1 MTSKQILIAGAALLV
16 AAAATAYGQ
25 SREHGLFGD
34 RGNEAA
40 YDRGGDRD
48 GRGEQDLR
56 FGNRWES
63 SSGDR
68 WTIGDWTVDGDWENG
83 KSRYSLTAS
92 APPDDLHGP
101 DLFLRCRDG
110 KFDLTFIDEGSRWRG
125 LYAILVMTN
134 RSAPGIVL
142 RTRRGDPEWLG
153 NASVEAASAEH
164 ALASARKIYVRLRYE
179 RGGDKDYSY
188 DFKDLAIGKPQL
200 YSVCPP
206 PPRGQWTDE
215 ADVGGG
221 RRHGRDWRDDRD
233 RHGDYDNR
241 NGYDRYDGHWR
252 PSWPQPPINPPRY
265 RDLTQER
272 DIGDQHKKATGR

>member
-134 RSAPGIVL
+134 RSAP
-142 RTRRGDPEWLG
+142 
-153 NASVEAASAEH
+153 ASAH
-164 ALASARKIYVRLRYE
+164 GPTVSAFRPPSTDSSTLGPTDARRRRSFSTACVRR
-179 RGGDKDYSY
+179 
-188 DFKDLAIGKPQL
+188 
-200 YSVCPP
+200 
-206 PPRGQWTDE
+206 
-215 ADVGGG
+215 
-221 RRHGRDWRDDRD
+221 
-233 RHGDYDNR
+233 
-241 NGYDRYDGHWR
+241 
-252 PSWPQPPINPPRY
+252 
-265 RDLTQER
+265 
-272 DIGDQHKKATGR
+272 

>member
-1 MTSKQILIAGAALLV
+1 MTRRQILVAGAILAV
-16 AAAATAYGQ
+16 AAAAYAQTRDHGFYG
-25 SREHGLFGD
+25 EHG
-34 RGNEAA
+34 NAA
-40 YDRGGDRD
+40 AFDQGGDRD
-48 GRGEQDLR
+48 ARGEQNR
-56 FGNRWES
+56 RYGNRWEAG
-63 SSGDR
+63 SGDR
-68 WTIGDWTVDGDWENG
+68 WTIGDWTVDGDWERG

-110 KFDLTFIDEGSRWRG
+110 KFDLTFIDEGSRLSG
-125 LYAILVMTN
+125 LYAVLVMTN

-142 RTRRGDPEWLG
+142 RARRGDPEWLG

-164 ALASARKIYVRLRYE
+164 ALANARKIYVRLRYE

-215 ADVGGG
+215 ADVDGG
-221 RRHGRDWRDDRD
+221 RRHGRDWQDDRD
-233 RHGDYDNR
+233 RYD
-241 NGYDRYDGHWR
+241 GYDRYDRRDRHWR
-252 PSWPQPPINPPRY
+252 PQWPQPPINPPRV
-265 RDLTQER
+265 RSLTQEQNIR
-272 DIGDQHKKATGR
+272 DQHKKATGR